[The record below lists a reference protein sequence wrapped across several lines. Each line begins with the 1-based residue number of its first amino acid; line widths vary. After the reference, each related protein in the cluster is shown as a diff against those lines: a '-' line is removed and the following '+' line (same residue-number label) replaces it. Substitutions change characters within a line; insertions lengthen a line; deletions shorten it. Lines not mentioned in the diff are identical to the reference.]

1 MPTLLETL
9 AGQLAGARAARMSQH
24 VGANEDITQKAM
36 SAALPLLLGAL
47 AKNATNRDGADA
59 LHRAVAK
66 DHDGSVLQDLDG
78 YVGRPDT
85 QTGEGILRHVLGA
98 KRPAVEAGI
107 SKASGLDTKG
117 VATMMASLAPLVM
130 GMLGQAQR
138 KQNLDASGLAQ
149 MLQGEQQ
156 QVATSAPALGG
167 LARLLDSDNDGQI
180 ADDLAKMGSKLLG
193 GLFSKR

>member
-9 AGQLAGARAARMSQH
+9 AGQLAGARTGRMSQAI
-24 VGANEDITQKAM
+24 GADQNITQKALG
-36 SAALPLLLGAL
+36 AALPLLLGAL
-47 AKNATNRDGADA
+47 AKNAGNRDGADA

-66 DHDGSVLQDLDG
+66 DHDGSILRDLDG

-85 QTGEGILRHVLGA
+85 QTGDGILRHVLGA

-107 SKASGLDTKG
+107 SKASGLDAKG

-149 MLQGEQQ
+149 MLQVEQQ
-156 QVATSAPALGG
+156 QAATSEPALGG

-180 ADDLAKMGSKLLG
+180 TDDLAKMGSKLLG

>member
-9 AGQLAGARAARMSQH
+9 AGQLAGARTARMSQNI
-24 VGANEDITQKAM
+24 GANQDITQKAIG
-36 SAALPLLLGAL
+36 AALPLLLGAL

-66 DHDGSVLQDLDG
+66 DHDGSVLRDLDG

-85 QTGEGILRHVLGA
+85 QTGDGILRHVLGA

-130 GMLGQAQR
+130 GMLGQQQR
-138 KQNLDASGLAQ
+138 QQNLDSSGLAQ

-156 QVATSAPALGG
+156 QAATSAPALGG

-180 ADDLAKMGSKLLG
+180 TDDLAKIGSKLLG

>member
-9 AGQLAGARAARMSQH
+9 AGQLAGARAGRMSQAI
-24 VGANEDITQKAM
+24 GADQDITQKAIG
-36 SAALPLLLGAL
+36 AALPLLLGAL
-47 AKNATNRDGADA
+47 AKNAGNRDGADA

-66 DHDGSVLQDLDG
+66 DHDGSILQDLDG

-85 QTGEGILRHVLGA
+85 QIGDGILRHVLGA

-107 SKASGLDTKG
+107 SKASGLDAKG
-117 VATMMASLAPLVM
+117 VATMMASLAPLLM

-138 KQNLDASGLAQ
+138 KQNLDASGLAR
-149 MLQGEQQ
+149 MLQVEQR
-156 QVATSAPALGG
+156 QVVTSEPALGG

-180 ADDLAKMGSKLLG
+180 TDDLAKMGGKLLG
-193 GLFSKR
+193 GLFGKR

>member
-1 MPTLLETL
+1 
-9 AGQLAGARAARMSQH
+9 MSQAI
-24 VGANEDITQKAM
+24 GADQDITQKALG
-36 SAALPLLLGAL
+36 AALPLLLGAL
-47 AKNATNRDGADA
+47 AKNAGNRDGADA

-66 DHDGSVLQDLDG
+66 DHDGSILQDLDG

-85 QTGEGILRHVLGA
+85 QTGDGILGHVFGA

-149 MLQGEQQ
+149 MLQVEQRQ
-156 QVATSAPALGG
+156 AATSAPALGG

-180 ADDLAKMGSKLLG
+180 TDDLAKMGSKLLG